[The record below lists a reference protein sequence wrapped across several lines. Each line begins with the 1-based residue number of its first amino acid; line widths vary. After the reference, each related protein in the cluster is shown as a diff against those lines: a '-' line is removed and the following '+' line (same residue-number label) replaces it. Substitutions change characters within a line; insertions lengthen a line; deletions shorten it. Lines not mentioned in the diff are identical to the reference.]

1 VAVEPWHLPVTPAAL
16 RRVAL
21 LGTLL
26 GRTAA
31 ASLAQPAG
39 AASVILSLRLSI
51 SLVCVSLV
59 CVSLVCVS
67 LACVSLACVSLA
79 SVNMLSIEAFVV
91 DAASA
96 IATVA
101 SGMDSGTA
109 STVAGGDFRG
119 GTQAITIPLGGG
131 ILHPT
136 TRTMIDS

>member
-1 VAVEPWHLPVTPAAL
+1 VAVGPWHLPVTPAAS

-21 LGTLL
+21 RDTLL
-26 GRTAA
+26 GRAAA
-31 ASLAQPAG
+31 ASLAHPAG
-39 AASVILSLRLSI
+39 AASVILSVRLSI
-51 SLVCVSLV
+51 GLACI
-59 CVSLVCVS
+59 S
-67 LACVSLACVSLA
+67 LASVSLA
-79 SVNMLSIEAFVV
+79 SINMLSIEAFVV

-109 STVAGGDFRG
+109 SAVAGGDFRG

-136 TRTMIDS
+136 TRTTIDS

>member
-1 VAVEPWHLPVTPAAL
+1 VAVGPWHLLVTPAAL

-26 GRTAA
+26 GRAAA
-31 ASLAQPAG
+31 ASLAHPAG
-39 AASVILSLRLSI
+39 AASVILSVRLSI
-51 SLVCVSLV
+51 SLAY
-59 CVSLVCVS
+59 VS
-67 LACVSLACVSLA
+67 LAYVSLACVSLA
-79 SVNMLSIEAFVV
+79 SVSLAYVNMLSIEAFVV

-136 TRTMIDS
+136 TRTTIDS

>member
-1 VAVEPWHLPVTPAAL
+1 MAVGPWHLPVTPAAS

-21 LGTLL
+21 RDTLL
-26 GRTAA
+26 GPAA
-31 ASLAQPAG
+31 ASLAYPAG
-39 AASVILSLRLSI
+39 AASVILSVRLSI
-51 SLVCVSLV
+51 SPACISPACITLACI
-59 CVSLVCVS
+59 S
-67 LACVSLACVSLA
+67 LAFVSLA

-109 STVAGGDFRG
+109 SAVAGGDFRG

-136 TRTMIDS
+136 TRTTIDS